1 MEGWEVIA
9 EKRVCSLHFRPTGL
23 MMNNKSFTGF
33 LAFQDLE
40 VKYNRLG
47 LDIEAVRKEKLA
59 SLLQMLQLGK
69 T

>member
-1 MEGWEVIA
+1 
-9 EKRVCSLHFRPTGL
+9 
-23 MMNNKSFTGF
+23 MMNNKPFTGF